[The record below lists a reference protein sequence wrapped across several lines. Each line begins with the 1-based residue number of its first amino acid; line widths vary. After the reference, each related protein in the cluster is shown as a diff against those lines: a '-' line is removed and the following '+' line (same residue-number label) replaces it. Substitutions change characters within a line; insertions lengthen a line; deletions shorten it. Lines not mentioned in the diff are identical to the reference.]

1 MTLIVNVL
9 HQLLH
14 TAHIVGFDA
23 AAVFKVVI
31 HGNHR
36 DAGADKFLH
45 RSGCVVRHQHRHA
58 IAVAVAHMGDEV
70 AAPGAALV
78 ADEGDIIAQLLGAAL
93 EAVENVGEVL
103 VGQAAV
109 GAVVKDHADVVG
121 MAGLQVAGGGAGDIA
136 HLVRHLLNPG
146 GGLRADIG
154 GTVQRLA
161 DGGHGNAAGLCQ
173 HF

>member
-1 MTLIVNVL
+1 
-9 HQLLH
+9 
-14 TAHIVGFDA
+14 
-23 AAVFKVVI
+23 
-31 HGNHR
+31 
-36 DAGADKFLH
+36 
-45 RSGCVVRHQHRHA
+45 
-58 IAVAVAHMGDEV
+58 MGDEV
-70 AAPGAALV
+70 TAPGAALV

-121 MAGLQVAGGGAGDIA
+121 LAGLQVAGGGAGDIA